1 MLDVDPDFALAYAG
15 MGDALFKLERYA
27 EALETLG
34 RAVALQP
41 DLPVAASLHRLMGR
55 SAQELGHADAAEHY
69 ARAIEIDPRDAEAI
83 DRLAMARFQEQRY
96 AEAHALYRTLAGI
109 TPDSAQTHSNLG
121 ATLYYLG
128 RSEDALRS
136 FERALSLDPDL
147 ETARAG
153 VRALA
158 QAPRPSGG
166 NAGP

>member
-1 MLDVDPDFALAYAG
+1 MLDLDPEYALPYAG
-15 MGDALFKLERYA
+15 MGDALFKLERYQ

-55 SAQELGHADAAEHY
+55 AAQELGHPDAADHY
-69 ARAIEIDPRDAEAI
+69 ARAIELDPRDTEAI
-83 DRLAMARFQEQRY
+83 DRLAMTRFQEQRY
-96 AEAHALYRTLAGI
+96 EDAYRLYVTLAEI
-109 TPDSAQTHSNLG
+109 NPDSAQTHSNLG

-128 RSEDALRS
+128 RADDALRS

-153 VRALA
+153 VRALT
-158 QAPRPSGG
+158 PD
-166 NAGP
+166 